1 MIHRNIEHYLWTEIY
16 RPKKIADC
24 ILPERLKTPFQ
35 EYVTQNNIPNLLLSG
50 GAGVGKTTVAK
61 AMCEE
66 IGCDYLVINGSDESG
81 IDTFRVKIKNFASSM
96 SLAGG
101 RKVIIIDEADYL
113 NPNSTQPALR
123 NAIEEFAG
131 NCSFIFTCNFKNRI
145 IDPLHSRCA
154 VVEFTLKNNEKAQ
167 MASQFF
173 KRIQSVLQSEKVEYE
188 DKVVVE
194 LVKKHFPDFRRVINE
209 FQRYSQ
215 FGKIDSG
222 ILSQIVDV
230 SIGDIVKYIKEKD
243 FGAIRKWV
251 ASNDIDATV
260 FFRKL
265 YDNLYD
271 VLKPQSIP
279 QAVLILA
286 DYQYKQAFVAD
297 QEINTVACL
306 TELMVGCEFK

>member
-1 MIHRNIEHYLWTEIY
+1 MMEHLLWTEKY

-66 IGCDYLVINGSDESG
+66 IGCDYMVINGSDESG

-154 VVEFTLKNNEKAQ
+154 VVDFTLKNNEKAQ

-209 FQRYSQ
+209 LQRYSQ
-215 FGKIDSG
+215 FGKIDTG
-222 ILSQIVDV
+222 ILTQIVDV
-230 SIGDIVKYIKEKD
+230 SISDIVKYIKEKD

-306 TELMVGCEFK
+306 TELMVGCEFQ

>member
-1 MIHRNIEHYLWTEIY
+1 MEHLLFTEKY
-16 RPKKIADC
+16 RPKIIVDC

-35 EYVTQNNIPNLLLSG
+35 EYVNQSKIPNLLLSG

-66 IGCDYLVINGSDESG
+66 IGADYMIINGSDDNG
-81 IDTFRVKIKNFASSM
+81 IDVVRYKIKNFASSM
-96 SLAGG
+96 SLTGG

-113 NPNSTQPALR
+113 SPNAQAAFR
-123 NAIEEFAG
+123 NSIEEFAG
-131 NCSFIFTCNFKNRI
+131 NCSFIFTCNYKNKL

-154 VVEFTLKNNEKAQ
+154 VIDFTLKNGEKAQ
-167 MASQFF
+167 MASAFF
-173 KRIQSVLQSEKVEYE
+173 KRIQMILQSENIAYD
-188 DKVVVE
+188 DKVIAE
-194 LVKKHFPDFRRVINE
+194 LIKKHFPDFRRVLNE
-209 FQRYSQ
+209 LQRYSQ
-215 FGKIDSG
+215 FGKIDGG
-222 ILSQIVDV
+222 ILSQIADV
-230 SIGDIVKYIKEKD
+230 GITDIIKFIKEKD

-251 ASNDIDATV
+251 ASADIDSAT

-265 YDNLYD
+265 YDSLYE

-286 DYQYKQAFVAD
+286 DYQYKGAFVAD

-306 TELMVGCEFK
+306 TELMISVEFK

>member
-1 MIHRNIEHYLWTEIY
+1 MEHLLWTEKY

-154 VVEFTLKNNEKAQ
+154 VIDFALKNNEKAQ
-167 MASQFF
+167 MATQFF
-173 KRIQSVLQSEKVEYE
+173 KRIQSVLRSEKIEYE

-209 FQRYSQ
+209 LQRYSQ

-222 ILSQIVDV
+222 VLAQIVDV
-230 SIGDIVKYIKEKD
+230 SISDIVKYIKDKD

-251 ASNDIDATV
+251 ASNDIDSAV

-265 YDNLYD
+265 YDNLYE

-279 QAVLILA
+279 QAVIILA

>member
-1 MIHRNIEHYLWTEIY
+1 MEHLLWTEAY
-16 RPKKIADC
+16 RPKTIADC
-24 ILPERLKTPFQ
+24 ILPERLKKPFQ
-35 EYVTQNNIPNLLLSG
+35 EYVNQKNIPNLLLAG

-66 IGCDYLVINGSDESG
+66 IGCDYMVINGSDESG
-81 IDTFRVKIKNFASSM
+81 IDTFRNKIKTYASSM
-96 SLAGG
+96 SLSGG

-123 NAIEEFAG
+123 NAIEEFAS

-154 VVEFTLKNNEKAQ
+154 VVDFGLKNDEKSE
-167 MASQFF
+167 MAGQFF
-173 KRIQSVLQSEKVEYE
+173 KRVSGILQSEKVEFE
-188 DKVVVE
+188 PKVIAE

-209 FQRYSQ
+209 LQRFSK
-215 FGKIDSG
+215 FGKIDTNV
-222 ILSQIVDV
+222 LSQIGDV
-230 SIGDIVKYIKEKD
+230 SISEIVKHLKEKD
-243 FGAIRKWV
+243 FGSIRKWV
-251 ASNDIDATV
+251 ATTDVDATALY
-260 FFRKL
+260 RKI

-279 QAVLILA
+279 QAVVILA

-306 TELMVGCEFK
+306 TELMVSVEFK